1 MKLWV
6 EQALLTGTGRSQANL
21 IQDFTQ
27 VPELPAMQQA
37 SFVQLR
43 SWLQVCFPRDTQY

>member
-6 EQALLTGTGRSQANL
+6 EQALLTSTGRSQANL

-37 SFVQLR
+37 SILQLR
-43 SWLQVCFPRDTQY
+43 GWLQVCFPKDTEC